1 MKRFNFFLSEKQIAA
16 LNHIAEQTGI
26 SLSEVIR
33 RAIDQFI
40 EMRGTI

>member
-1 MKRFNFFLSEKQIAA
+1 MRRLNFFLSDKQIAA
-16 LNHIAEQTGI
+16 LKSIAEQTGI

-40 EMRGTI
+40 KTRDTI

>member
-1 MKRFNFFLSEKQIAA
+1 MKRCNFFLSEEQIAA
-16 LNHIAEQTGI
+16 LKQIAEQTGI

-40 EMRGTI
+40 ETRDTI

>member
-1 MKRFNFFLSEKQIAA
+1 MKRQNFFLSEKQIAE
-16 LNHIAEQTGI
+16 LKRIAAQTGI

-40 EMRGTI
+40 KARGTI